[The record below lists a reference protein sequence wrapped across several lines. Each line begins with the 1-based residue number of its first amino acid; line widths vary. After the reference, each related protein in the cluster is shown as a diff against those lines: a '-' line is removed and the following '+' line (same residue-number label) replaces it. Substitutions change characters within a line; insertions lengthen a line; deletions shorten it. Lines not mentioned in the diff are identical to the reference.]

1 MNAKPGAENLP
12 TTANAP
18 LRTMARNTATEA
30 VRQPIHAILLL
41 LGVSMQ
47 ALHPLLA
54 AFTLGSDDLLLL
66 ELGLSSIFLLGMFLA
81 AFTAALALGE
91 ELRRQTVLT
100 VLSKPI
106 SRTRLLLGKFFGIS
120 LALGCAW
127 WVWGWSLLLS
137 VRHGVIMTARDKID
151 VPVMTFGLGAIGLA
165 IGLAA
170 FSNWRTR
177 VSFPARLN
185 RNFVI
190 LAPLAALLTLSLTP
204 EWQIQAPWT
213 DVDGRIIGALFLL
226 YLSMVMLGAVAL
238 AASTRLGTMATLA
251 VTSVVFVV
259 GMIGGTL
266 LGDSALRFVLP
277 NLQYLWVGDGLIRG
291 AEPGLSVWISAAA
304 WALTY
309 TAAIVAIAA
318 ALFRTRDVS

>member
-1 MNAKPGAENLP
+1 MSEARTGSLP
-12 TTANAP
+12 AASANSP
-18 LRTMARNTATEA
+18 IRTIARNTATEA

-54 AFTLGSDDLLLL
+54 AFTLGDDDLLLL

-81 AFTAALALGE
+81 AFTSALALGE
-91 ELRRQTVLT
+91 ELRTQTVLT

-127 WVWGWSLLLS
+127 WVWSCGLLLS

-151 VPVMTFGLGAIGLA
+151 MPVLA
-165 IGLAA
+165 IGLGTIALAVALAA
-170 FSNWRTR
+170 WANWRTR

-185 RNFVI
+185 RNFVF
-190 LAPLAALLTLSLTP
+190 LAPAAALITLSLSPT
-204 EWQIQAPWT
+204 WQLQAPWG
-213 DVDGRIIGALFLL
+213 DLEGRVLGALGLL
-226 YLSMVMLGAVAL
+226 YLSMVLLGAVAL

-251 VTSVVFVV
+251 VTSAVFVV
-259 GMIGGTL
+259 GMVGGAI
-266 LGDSALRFVLP
+266 LGDSPLRFALP

-291 AEPGLSVWISAAA
+291 AEPGWSVWISAGL

-309 TAAIVAIAA
+309 TAAMVAVAA